1 MRRTILLLL
10 LAQWT
15 KTSHGEW
22 TSQEEKNVVK
32 NERVLIRSKRRWVLT
47 TIELEEE
54 SPGPFPIKVTKL
66 FNDKQSSHSVRFS
79 ISGHGV
85 SKEPNGILSID
96 ENTGDV
102 FMHKA
107 IDRETY
113 PIFHVQF
120 NVHDKAT
127 GQLLDNTLSFDV
139 AIQDKNDNP
148 PVFVPQVLTVKV
160 AENTNEGEL
169 PFSLNANDRDEEGN
183 DNSRISMR
191 MVSQDPP
198 LPKISLK
205 TPDDKFTKL
214 EFSGCFDYEKIQF
227 YRILVEARDH
237 GQPTLSST
245 ATVNIAITDSNTHAP
260 VITAPKH
267 SIEVNET
274 ETNKE
279 ILRIPV
285 FDGDTPNTP
294 GSKAVFTILK
304 GNEDSNY
311 KIETDPIT
319 NEGVLTIIKAKDY
332 AKTTLTELEIGV
344 ENEEP
349 LFSCVDGKPVNLN
362 PETIKKNSKIII
374 PIKIIDLN
382 DPPVFQNIV
391 KIIYLVEEEEPGDVL
406 YIPTV
411 TDEDSD
417 LAKIR
422 YELVEDPA
430 KWMSIDSKTGKVSL
444 TKKMDRESPFV
455 QKNTYTVVMIAI
467 DDGKPP
473 ATGTGTLL
481 IHLMDKNDNAPRLTS
496 NVTLLC
502 VNIRD
507 SVEVIP
513 ADADEFPF
521 SGPFTFKLGRED
533 EELKKLWKLHPS
545 SGDKSALISLTSLP
559 YGTYFV
565 PVMIA
570 DQQGLP
576 THDNLKVVVCKCTEE
591 NVCQDKLPR
600 SSTLHGAAIGIL
612 LGALFLMA
620 QVVKDYH
627 FPPQFFSAF
636 VSSTTPFLPGLIDRI
651 NSMQEQHDTINYFNS
666 KTETG
671 VQLGNEV
678 NTVNSR
684 NIYGM
689 STYKR
694 HLSTISNSQT
704 PNSTMAKTKELSKD
718 TRNKIVDLH
727 QAGKTESAIA
737 RALKMKRGWVFQH
750 DNDPKHTARA
760 TKEWLRKKHFKVLEW
775 PSQSPDLNPI
785 ENLWRELK
793 IRVAQRQP
801 QNITALEEICMEE
814 WAKLPATRLSKLNQ
828 EQQDFPKYHPQDY
841 NSEGTNTDAIS
852 LDKLSFHSIKEGI
865 DLLQNLGPRFNNLAA
880 ICQEAIKEKNIKL

>member
-1 MRRTILLLL
+1 MRRTIIILLLL

-15 KTSHGEW
+15 ETSHGEW
-22 TSQEEKNVVK
+22 TSQEEKRVVN

-54 SPGPFPIKVTKL
+54 SPGPFPVKITKL

-85 SKEPNGILSID
+85 TEEPNGILSID

-102 FMHKA
+102 FMHKS

-127 GQLLDNTLSFDV
+127 GELLDNTLSFDV

-148 PVFVPQVLTVKV
+148 PVFTPPVLNVKV
-160 AENTNEGEL
+160 PENMKEGEL
-169 PFSLNANDRDEEGN
+169 PFSLHASDRDEEGN
-183 DNSRISMR
+183 DNSRITMR
-191 MVSQDPP
+191 IVSQEPP
-198 LPKISLK
+198 LPQISLK

-214 EFSGCFDYEKIQF
+214 EFSGCFDYEKIKY

-245 ATVNIAITDSNTHAP
+245 ATVNIAIIDSNTHAP

-285 FDGDTPNTP
+285 FDMDTPNTP
-294 GSKAVFTILK
+294 GSRAVFTILK
-304 GNEDSNY
+304 GNEEGNY
-311 KIETDPIT
+311 KIKTDPIT
-319 NEGVLTIIKAKDY
+319 NEGVLSVIKAKDY
-332 AKTTLTELEIGV
+332 ERTSVTELEIGV

-349 LFSCVDGKPVNLN
+349 LFSCIDGKPVNLN
-362 PETIKKNSKIII
+362 PETFKNNSKIKV

-382 DPPVFQNIV
+382 DPPVFQTII
-391 KIIYLVEEEEPGDVL
+391 KMIYLVEEEQPGDVL

-422 YELVEDPA
+422 YELVQDPA

-444 TKKMDRESPFV
+444 TKKMDRESQFV
-455 QKNTYTVVMIAI
+455 QNNTYTVVMRAI
-467 DDGKPP
+467 DDGIPP
-473 ATGTGTLL
+473 ATGTGTLV
-481 IHLMDKNDNAPRLTS
+481 IHLRDINDNAPHLTS

-502 VNIRD
+502 VNKRD

-513 ADADEFPF
+513 VDADEFPF

-533 EELKKLWKLHPS
+533 EELKKLWKFHPG

-565 PVMIA
+565 PVIIA

-576 THDNLKVVVCKCTEE
+576 TRDNIKVVVCKCKEE
-591 NVCQDKLPR
+591 NVCRDKLPR

-612 LGALFLMA
+612 LGALLLMA
-620 QVVKDYH
+620 LLLCFCFLCECREKK
-627 FPPQFFSAF
+627 QFQQYLQFDGNQTLMAYNDEGGG
-636 VSSTTPFLPGLIDRI
+636 SSCKTSPLLPGLISRI
-651 NSMQEQHDTINYFNS
+651 NSMQEQHDPTNNCKNS
-666 KTETG
+666 KMETG
-671 VQLGNEV
+671 VQLGSEV
-678 NTVNSR
+678 NTVNLR
-684 NIYGM
+684 NINGM
-689 STYKR
+689 STTRTSRNSRNSRNSAYDTVWSG
-694 HLSTISNSQT
+694 LSRSFSFN
-704 PNSTMAKTKELSKD
+704 ME
-718 TRNKIVDLH
+718 DL
-727 QAGKTESAIA
+727 
-737 RALKMKRGWVFQH
+737 
-750 DNDPKHTARA
+750 
-760 TKEWLRKKHFKVLEW
+760 LE
-775 PSQSPDLNPI
+775 
-785 ENLWRELK
+785 
-793 IRVAQRQP
+793 
-801 QNITALEEICMEE
+801 M
-814 WAKLPATRLSKLNQ
+814 RLSKINH
-828 EQQDFPKYHPQDY
+828 EQQDFPEYHPQDY
-841 NSEGTNTDAIS
+841 NSEGTNTDAVS
-852 LDKLSFHSIKEGI
+852 LDKLSFHSTKEGQ
-865 DLLQNLGPRFNNLAA
+865 DLLHNLGPRFNNLEE
-880 ICQEAIKEKNIKL
+880 ICQDAIKEKNIKL